1 VRDSEYEYHLHQP
14 EYDGNSPSLNGQSI
28 PAQQQPLARQEP
40 GSPSRQEEQTK
51 PQLPRGRLRNALLA
65 GVIIGFLCAAQGIVI
80 MIANSP
86 VYQQAS
92 TTPLAKLSVNT
103 ALAILGIQALIS
115 LISALICLAGGFVVG
130 KIVVQRRLGFLAGFI
145 AGVIIYGTGFLLSY
159 IPHYPGNRPTSGT
172 SSAAGVAGGILLALI
187 LLLISGVFAGLI
199 SLLGTW
205 FATRRHPYY
214 AG

>member
-1 VRDSEYEYHLHQP
+1 VRDSEQEYPLHP
-14 EYDGNSPSLNGQSI
+14 AGYDGNPHSLNGQSI
-28 PAQQQPLARQEP
+28 PAQQQLLAGQEP
-40 GSPSRQEEQTK
+40 GSISRQDEPIK
-51 PQLPRGRLRNALLA
+51 SQLHPGRLRNALLA
-65 GVIIGFLCAAQGIVI
+65 GVIIGILCAAQGIVI
-80 MIANSP
+80 MIANLS
-86 VYQQAS
+86 VYQGAS
-92 TTPLAKLSVNT
+92 ATPLAKLPFNI

-115 LISALICLAGGFVVG
+115 SISALICLAGGFVVG

-172 SSAAGVAGGILLALI
+172 SSATGVAGGILLSLI
-187 LLLISGVFAGLI
+187 LLLIAGLFAGLI

>member
-1 VRDSEYEYHLHQP
+1 MRDSEQEYPLHQSG
-14 EYDGNSPSLNGQSI
+14 YDGNPHSLNGQSN
-28 PAQQQPLARQEP
+28 PALQQPLAKQEP
-40 GSPSRQEEQTK
+40 GPPSRQEEPIK
-51 PQLPRGRLRNALLA
+51 AQLPRGRLRNALLA

-80 MIANSP
+80 MIANSS

-92 TTPLAKLSVNT
+92 ITPLAKLSVNT

-145 AGVIIYGTGFLLSY
+145 AGVIIYATGFLLSY

-172 SSAAGVAGGILLALI
+172 SSAAGVMGGILLALI
-187 LLLISGVFAGLI
+187 LLLISGAFAGLI
-199 SLLGTW
+199 GLLGAW